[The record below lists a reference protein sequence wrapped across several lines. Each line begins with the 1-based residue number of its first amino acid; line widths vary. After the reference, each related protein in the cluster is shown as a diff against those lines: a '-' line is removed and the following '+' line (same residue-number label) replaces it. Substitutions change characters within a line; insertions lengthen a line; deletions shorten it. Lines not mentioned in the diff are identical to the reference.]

1 MEAIDIL
8 LAGSDTTA
16 FTLATSLFYIL
27 RDEKVKVKLIETLD
41 EHMPDPDNMLL
52 LKLEKIEYL
61 WACVKE
67 SLRIAMPVPGQLP
80 RVVPKGKSPLAVNGQ
95 VVPPGTVTGM
105 SAYTMNFDPELW
117 GPDSRL
123 YDPSRWLGGNGKS
136 LDQNLC
142 TIAHAE
148 VTILLAY
155 LFRDFEMTLHTHRL
169 DPTGLFVSTYKHGV
183 YVKFKHG
190 RS

>member
-117 GPDSRL
+117 GPDSRF
-123 YDPSRWLGGNGKS
+123 
-136 LDQNLC
+136 
-142 TIAHAE
+142 IAHAE